1 MCRLATLAIVTL
13 VAALGWPARADILIG
28 VASPMTGPQSW
39 GGEQFER
46 AAGMAVADLNAQG
59 GVLGQSVEL
68 IIGDDF
74 CDPDQAV
81 ALARKLVSD
90 GVVFVAGHRC
100 SHSSI
105 AAAKVYEEAK
115 IPMISP
121 GSASAK
127 LTDEGGP
134 NVFRLWGRDDQQ
146 GAMVGDYL
154 TEHWADKEIA
164 ILDDGTVWGL
174 GVANAVRRT
183 LRERGVRVAVDRD
196 SHPRRS
202 GLFPAGFEDAG
213 RGR

>member
-1 MCRLATLAIVTL
+1 MVTG
-13 VAALGWPARADILIG
+13 ALWSPARADILIG
-28 VASPMTGPQSW
+28 VAGPMTGPQSW

-46 AAGMAVADLNAQG
+46 AAEMAVADLNAVG
-59 GVLGQSVEL
+59 GVLRQNVQL

-74 CDPDQAV
+74 CDADQAV

-105 AAAKVYEEAK
+105 SAAKVYEQAK

-134 NVFRLWGRDDQQ
+134 NVFRLW
-146 GAMVGDYL
+146 VG
-154 TEHWADKEIA
+154 TISKGQW
-164 ILDDGTVWGL
+164 
-174 GVANAVRRT
+174 
-183 LRERGVRVAVDRD
+183 
-196 SHPRRS
+196 
-202 GLFPAGFEDAG
+202 
-213 RGR
+213 